1 MTTKFHLI
9 LLFYICSL
17 ISYGQTKSVYINFK
31 NDSICKISVT
41 LFGLDTMHY
50 EINNHE
56 NITIDFSKKTSVKIN
71 LITQN
76 VSLSID
82 SIQVDIESL
91 SIQLDKKSPF
101 DCKYFI
107 DRKFPIRSQYTD
119 CNGENCKHII
129 IANDSKGEIP
139 VLWEGEPRAY
149 SKGKKRHYLDG
160 KEMTEEEID
169 KLLNDKH

>member
-1 MTTKFHLI
+1 
-9 LLFYICSL
+9 
-17 ISYGQTKSVYINFK
+17 
-31 NDSICKISVT
+31 VT
-41 LFGLDTMHY
+41 LYGLDTMQY

-56 NITIDFSKKTSVKIN
+56 NITIDFSKTTSVKIN

-107 DRKFPIRSQYTD
+107 DRNFPIRSGQSTD
-119 CNGENCKHII
+119 CNAENCKHII
-129 IANDSKGEIP
+129 IANEGKSEIP
-139 VLWEGEPRAY
+139 VLREGEIRAY
-149 SKGKKRHYLDG
+149 KIGKTRHYLDG
-160 KEMTEEEID
+160 REMNEEEID
-169 KLLNDKH
+169 KLINNKH